1 MVHNDPSTKCL
12 KCGAKAVQP
21 RRRPGRTMRYRNI
34 GALPLPANFP
44 VPTCGRCAA
53 EYLSPAT
60 CDHLA
65 PLLLS
70 SYQAAL
76 RSAAAKL
83 VTAATAN
90 ISQRRL
96 EAVLGISQGYLSGIK
111 SGKRQPSSAFVALL
125 YLVAQPG
132 ATAGLERFFAFLGGP
147 ENLG

>member
-1 MVHNDPSTKCL
+1 
-12 KCGAKAVQP
+12 
-21 RRRPGRTMRYRNI
+21 MRYRNI
-34 GALPLPANFP
+34 AALPIPADFP
-44 VPTCGRCAA
+44 IPTCGRCAA

-83 VTAATAN
+83 ITTATAN
-90 ISQRRL
+90 ISQRKL
-96 EAVLGISQGYLSGIK
+96 EALFGVSQGYLSGVK
-111 SGKRQPSSAFVALL
+111 SGNRQPSSAFVALL

-132 ATAGLERFFAFLGGP
+132 AIAGLERFFAFLGCS

>member
-1 MVHNDPSTKCL
+1 MTAATRCP
-12 KCGAKAVQP
+12 KCGAKAVRP
-21 RRRPGRTMRYRNI
+21 RQRAGRTMRYRNLA
-34 GALPLPANFP
+34 ALPIPADFP
-44 VPTCGRCAA
+44 IPACGRCAA

-76 RSAAAKL
+76 RRAAAQL
-83 VTAATAN
+83 VTATTAN
-90 ISQRRL
+90 ISQRKL
-96 EAVLGISQGYLSGIK
+96 EAVLGVSQGYLSGIK

-132 ATAGLERFFAFLGGP
+132 AIAGLERFFAFLGCS

>member
-1 MVHNDPSTKCL
+1 MTPSTKCL
-12 KCGAKAVQP
+12 KCGAKAVRP
-21 RRRPGRTMRYRNI
+21 RQRARRTMRYRNLA
-34 GALPLPANFP
+34 ALPIPEDFP
-44 VPTCGRCAA
+44 IPTCGRCAA

-76 RSAAAKL
+76 RSAAATL

-125 YLVAQPG
+125 YLAAQPG
-132 ATAGLERFFAFLGGP
+132 ATVGLERFFAFLGCP